1 MKITLIKHGKT
12 DFNLEGRRQGRKDL
26 PLNDPGKE
34 EVFKL
39 KKRIG
44 KDFKVILS
52 SPLLRALETAKIL
65 FPDKKILTNDL
76 LIEYDFGE
84 LEGVKFSTPLEEF
97 PNNRIEEYNGV
108 KFLMPNRGESFKDI
122 VERCKKF
129 TKYLKKNFKEND
141 VIAVVTHSTNL
152 EIIKA
157 LAEGNP
163 WHKYLAQAKNFH
175 GFVEIEI

>member
-12 DFNLEGRRQGRKDL
+12 DFNLEGRRQGRRDL
-26 PLNDPGKE
+26 SLNDVGKK
-34 EVFKL
+34 EVFAL
-39 KKRIG
+39 KNKIRQ
-44 KDFKVILS
+44 DFNIILS
-52 SPLLRALETAKIL
+52 SPLMRTLETAKIL
-65 FPDKKILTNDL
+65 FPGKKVLPNDL

-84 LEGVKFSTPLEEF
+84 LEGVKFSTPLEKF
-97 PNNRIEEYNGV
+97 PNNKVEEYNGI
-108 KFLMPNRGESFKDI
+108 KFLMPNRGESFEDL

-129 TKYLKKNFKEND
+129 IKYLKENFKKND

-157 LAEGNP
+157 LAEGDP